1 MREKIH
7 MYDQCVIA
15 LGRDPEMAGRNE
27 EIDAMVDFLEEER
40 NRVRIE
46 LKDLEDGS
54 HELFRGSTQSPAEA
68 RRTVDPRMFDPG
80 DMSNADIATMILDMK
95 D

>member
-68 RRTVDPRMFDPG
+68 RRAIDPRMFDPG
-80 DMSNADIATMILDMK
+80 DMSNAEIATMILDMK

>member
-1 MREKIH
+1 MRLEQAMREKIH

-15 LGRDPEMAGRNE
+15 LGHDPEKAGRNE
-27 EIDAMVDFLEEER
+27 EMDAMVDFLEEER

-54 HELFRGSTQSPAEA
+54 HELFRG
-68 RRTVDPRMFDPG
+68 TVDPRMFDPG

>member
-1 MREKIH
+1 
-7 MYDQCVIA
+7 MYDRIIMALNIA
-15 LGRDPEMAGRNE
+15 ERSASPATDELD
-27 EIDAMVDFLEEER
+27 DMVDFLEEER

>member
-15 LGRDPEMAGRNE
+15 LGHAEKAGWDE

-46 LKDLEDGS
+46 LKDLENGS
-54 HELFRGSTQSPAEA
+54 HELFRG
-68 RRTVDPRMFDPG
+68 TVDPRMFDPG
-80 DMSNADIATMILDMK
+80 DMSNADIATMLLDMK